1 MARAFS
7 AVTNIRTSIEM
18 DWLLEPFRHEFM
30 QRALLGGALIGFT
43 NGFLGAFVVLRRL
56 ALMADSLSHSLLPGL
71 VIGVMVFGLAP
82 QGLFLG
88 ALVAALFVALGSQ
101 MIARSSRLKEDTA
114 LGILYTV
121 TFSIG
126 LVLLSFVKVRVSLM
140 HYLFGNIIGLA
151 DSDLWVCYAVTLIT
165 VPVLAALQRP
175 FLLTLFEPNVARS
188 QGVAVGALN
197 LLLIVLLV
205 LTMVSS
211 LQAVGVIL
219 LLGLLLAPAATIYM
233 LCDSFPAM
241 LWGGGLIG
249 LVGSVAGLVLS
260 NRVPNLPS
268 GAAIVLVL
276 GVMFFVAYLF
286 SPRYGIIGRLVR
298 RRHLHE
304 ESLARWPKDRE

>member
-1 MARAFS
+1 
-7 AVTNIRTSIEM
+7 M
-18 DWLLEPFRHEFM
+18 DWLLEPFRDEFA

-71 VIGVMVFGLAP
+71 VAGIMVFGLVP
-82 QGLFLG
+82 QGLFIG

-151 DSDLWVCYAVTLIT
+151 DFDLWVCYAVALIT

-219 LLGLLLAPAATIYM
+219 LLGLLLAPAATVYM

-260 NRVPNLPS
+260 NRVRNLPS

-276 GVMFFVAYLF
+276 GVIFFVAYLF

-304 ESLARWPKDRE
+304 ESLARWPEGRG